1 MFLRTLRGRSRTNNN
16 SSISSKANLVALNQK
31 TYAKRRSKL
40 CTLLVRSLIVL
51 SILSILYI
59 GIIGFVAARI
69 AYAAPQP
76 ETRTPANYGL
86 DYRDVTFSSRYDHV
100 QLRGWFIPGVLSGGR
115 LTVDRTIIMVHGLRS
130 NRADPLVIGVAAA
143 LARHG
148 FAVLALDLRGHGQS
162 ASAPLSLGYYE
173 QRDVLGAVD
182 FLRSG
187 QLPYPQLGH
196 PRIIGGWGDSMGG
209 ATMLLAAARE
219 PAIRSIVTDSA
230 FAALVPLLDRTAT
243 YPTIFIPSVLEAM
256 QILYNA
262 NYYAVR
268 PVDVVASIAPRPL
281 FFIQGTKDS
290 TVPAWNMDQLAHAAE
305 HAPDAHVQTWLVP
318 GAEHIQSFHLMGQ
331 VYVGR
336 VVSFF
341 NETLGPPVQA

>member
-162 ASAPLSLGYYE
+162 
-173 QRDVLGAVD
+173 
-182 FLRSG
+182 RS
-187 QLPYPQLGH
+187 
-196 PRIIGGWGDSMGG
+196 
-209 ATMLLAAARE
+209 E
-219 PAIRSIVTDSA
+219 
-230 FAALVPLLDRTAT
+230 
-243 YPTIFIPSVLEAM
+243 
-256 QILYNA
+256 
-262 NYYAVR
+262 
-268 PVDVVASIAPRPL
+268 
-281 FFIQGTKDS
+281 
-290 TVPAWNMDQLAHAAE
+290 E
-305 HAPDAHVQTWLVP
+305 HTS
-318 GAEHIQSFHLMGQ
+318 E
-331 VYVGR
+331 
-336 VVSFF
+336 
-341 NETLGPPVQA
+341 